1 MKQFLFE
8 MTTWSLSTW
17 IIFIL
22 IILVIIFTI
31 WAMLNVRVD
40 ENNNYLVKGMKI
52 EKKKKRK

>member
-22 IILVIIFTI
+22 VIIVIAFTI
-31 WAMLNVRVD
+31 WAMINVRVD
-40 ENNNYLVKGMKI
+40 ENNNYLVKGKKI

>member
-22 IILVIIFTI
+22 VILVIAFTI
-31 WAMLNVRVD
+31 WAMINVRVD
-40 ENNNYLVKGMKI
+40 ENNNYLVKGKKI